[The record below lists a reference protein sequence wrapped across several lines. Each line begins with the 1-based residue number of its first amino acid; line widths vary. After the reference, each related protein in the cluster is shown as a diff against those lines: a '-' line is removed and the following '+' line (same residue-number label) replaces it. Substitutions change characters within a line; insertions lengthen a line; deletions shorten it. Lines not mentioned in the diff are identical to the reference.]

1 MSVNK
6 AIIMAVKE
14 FGIPCRPEPYRG
26 KEDRFFTFNI
36 ASDNGVDY
44 GDDVP
49 QLNKQIVY
57 LHYWLPINHNYL
69 EEKAEIRRMLTDAGF
84 SYPSVTLDSA
94 VPDRE
99 GYRHLVFQTE
109 YIQEA

>member
-1 MSVNK
+1 MTVNK
-6 AIIMAVKE
+6 AIIHALKD

-26 KEDRFFTFNI
+26 NEDRFFTFNI
-36 ASDNGVDY
+36 VSDNGVDY
-44 GDDVP
+44 GDNTP
-49 QLNKQIVY
+49 QFHKQIVY

-69 EEKAEIRRMLTDAGF
+69 EEKEEIRRRLTDAGF
-84 SYPSVTLDSA
+84 SYPSIPLDAA
-94 VPDRE
+94 VPDKE